1 MSDLIRVSILSNYRA
16 QLVAMLPRLTA
27 AQLMRFDD
35 LVATD
40 RFVTDDLQP
49 HPAFLGWL
57 QAVIGKEPPEAVLAG
72 LPPAPRPV
80 PGSNAMEVAG

>member
-35 LVATD
+35 LVASD
-40 RFVTDDLQP
+40 RVVADDGEP
-49 HPAFLGWL
+49 HPALEQW
-57 QAVIGKEPPEAVLAG
+57 
-72 LPPAPRPV
+72 
-80 PGSNAMEVAG
+80 VAGVVSQKSLEVRG